1 MLYLYPTKR
10 RLGVEIVGAE
20 EEHLDLYDALL
31 EILEV
36 ADGIDEGGIA
46 RETALNGRLMDFL
59 YLIRQAQPVPEEY
72 LEPGT
77 ESRNPAPDREK
88 EPPEGEFK
96 AKVLAFPGVT
106 LPEEM
111 SGGETGDDEGGE
123 IDGEEAGPDA
133 LILED
138 DLMVRLLW
146 PEAVYVACA
155 LNHYLAWSE
164 NSRNA
169 DWAGEIRWRPA
180 YGTVLRFQAQ
190 LIDSLCS
197 ALEPLQAESARD
209 IFQSPKTSL
218 RELCPQYL
226 DLISDEFIRASAKER
241 EAMLGAAIAEI
252 ARPGPRNGEVR
263 REVETKAREL
273 GCPPEEIVFTVTLP
287 DSVEW

>member
-10 RLGVEIVGAE
+10 RLGIEIVGAE

-36 ADGIDEGGIA
+36 ADGIDEGGLA
-46 RETALNGRLMDFL
+46 RETALNARLMDFL

-72 LEPGT
+72 LEPASEGR
-77 ESRNPAPDREK
+77 EPAPDRDRGPADG
-88 EPPEGEFK
+88 EPRG
-96 AKVLAFPGVT
+96 KVLAFPGVT
-106 LPEEM
+106 LPEEEALPEA
-111 SGGETGDDEGGE
+111 GDEG
-123 IDGEEAGPDA
+123 GPDA

-146 PEAVYVACA
+146 PEAVFVACA

-190 LIDSLCS
+190 LIDTLCS
-197 ALEPLQAESARD
+197 ALDPLQAESARD
-209 IFQSPKTSL
+209 IFQSPKTSG
-218 RELCPQYL
+218 ENLCPQYL
-226 DLISDEFIRASAKER
+226 DLMSDEFIRSSANER
-241 EAMLGAAIAEI
+241 EALLGAAIAEI

-263 REVETKAREL
+263 REVESKAREL
-273 GCPPEEIVFTVTLP
+273 GCPPEEIVFTVELP